1 MIDRFTISAIIP
13 ALNEENAIATVVE
26 GLRALRNKDGSA
38 VIDNVVVCDN
48 GSTDHTAKNAEQ
60 AGAIVVKESQPG
72 YGRACLSALAVM
84 PHNTDIV
91 LFVDGD
97 DSCFIEQAMPLLN
110 GIVAGY
116 DITIGSR
123 TLGKIERGALTL
135 PQRFGNWLAAKLIDW
150 LWNEKISDLGPFRAI
165 RAEALQTLCM
175 QDEQFGW
182 TVEMQIKAIQKGLLM
197 NEYPVDSKVRVGQSK
212 ISGTVLGTLGAAKG
226 ILGMIFTL
234 RLRQSSFYNSTI
246 RQQ

>member
-1 MIDRFTISAIIP
+1 MINKLNISAIIP
-13 ALNEENAIATVVE
+13 ALNEENAIAKVVE
-26 GLRALRNKDGSA
+26 SLKALKNSDNST
-38 VIDNVVVCDN
+38 VIDNVIVCDN
-48 GSTDHTAKNAEQ
+48 GSTDNTALQAEQ
-60 AGAIVVKESQPG
+60 AGAVVVRENKPG
-72 YGRACLSALAVM
+72 YGRACLSALAAM
-84 PHNTDIV
+84 PRNTHIV

-123 TLGKIERGALTL
+123 TMGHIERGALTL

-150 LWNEKISDLGPFRAI
+150 FWNEKISDLGPFRAI
-165 RAEALQTLCM
+165 RAEALQTLGM

-197 NEYPVDSKVRVGQSK
+197 NEYAVDSKVRIGQSK
-212 ISGTVLGTLGAAKG
+212 ISGTVLGTIGAAKG
-226 ILGMIFTL
+226 ILSMIFTL
-234 RLRQSSFYNSTI
+234 RWRQSFLYTSTI